1 MEPFKN
7 IFNKELI
14 EHISEQIKLN
24 YSSFNRKDFEKA
36 ASKNLNKLEMKD
48 RVRQIASTLKEFLPK
63 NFNKSSMIL
72 IKTLKTN
79 KNTQGIEGFAT
90 WPLLQFI
97 ESYGLDDYK
106 SSFKAMY
113 EMTKRFSAEFA
124 IRPFIEK
131 DPQLAF
137 SYIGQWVEDK
147 DEHIRR
153 LCSEGIRPNLP
164 WGMKVKNINEN
175 LERGIKI
182 LEKLKDDESLYVR
195 KSVANHLN
203 DISHLDTKLMLKT
216 AKEWSKGKISDERRW
231 VIRHATRTLLK
242 KGNPDALKLHG
253 YNPKLKFEMS
263 RFKLSQKDI
272 DEGDHL
278 IFSFDFKHSGK
289 QQESLI
295 MDYVI
300 HYLKK
305 DGSYSKKMF
314 RFKDT
319 QLLKDERIKIEKKIH
334 FKKVTTRKHY
344 SGRHYISL
352 LINGVESKKLPF
364 DLTTH

>member
-137 SYIGQWVEDK
+137 SYIDQWVEDK

-216 AKEWSKGKISDERRW
+216 AKEWSTGTITNERRW
-231 VIRHATRTLLK
+231 IIRHATRTLLK
-242 KGNPDALKLHG
+242 KGHPQALKLHG
-253 YNPKLKFEMS
+253 YDPNLKQEII
-263 RFKLSQKDI
+263 RFKLDKKKI
-272 DEGDHL
+272 KEGDHITL
-278 IFSFDFKHSGK
+278 SFQFKHAGK
-289 QQESLI
+289 KSENII
-295 MDYVI
+295 MDYII

-319 QLLKDERIKIEKKIH
+319 ALPKSDVFKIEKKVH

-344 SGRHYISL
+344 KGIHYISL
-352 LINGVESKKLPF
+352 LINGKETNAISFQLN
-364 DLTTH
+364 